1 MVRAGRGFRQ
11 PTPAVVSA
19 ALRRL
24 ARPSGTFDAARYFRG
39 DHNLRFYNV
48 GTGTMR
54 ALARDIYL
62 ANRAEWT
69 IADAMRL
76 ANDLMRD
83 PHLESK
89 SVGIELVAR
98 FKREFTPR
106 LLPAWKRWLAR
117 DLSANWATTD
127 SICGALTGPLLAA
140 HPNLIGQMRTWATHR
155 NMWVRRASVVSL
167 IVPMRYGLGVDEAY
181 RIALTLHA
189 DGNDLIQKAVGWM
202 LREAGKRDSVR
213 LERYLRA
220 NGAIIPRTTL
230 RYAIERFPIARRRDI
245 LTSTRPTAR

>member
-1 MVRAGRGFRQ
+1 MGPGRSFRH

-24 ARPSGTFDAARYFRG
+24 ARPAGTFDAARYFRG

-69 IADAMRL
+69 VADAMRL
-76 ANDLMRD
+76 ANRLLRD
-83 PHLESK
+83 PHLETK

-106 LLPAWKRWLAR
+106 LLPAWKRWFVR

-140 HPNLIGQMRTWATHR
+140 HPSLIRQMRTWATHR
-155 NMWVRRASVVSL
+155 NMWVRRAAIVSL
-167 IVPMRYGLGVDEAY
+167 IVPMRYALGVDEAY
-181 RIALTLHA
+181 RIAQMLHG
-189 DGNDLIQKAVGWM
+189 DENDLIQKAVGWT
-202 LREAGKRDSVR
+202 LREAGKQDSAR

-220 NGAIIPRTTL
+220 NGTLIPRTTL
-230 RYAIERFPIARRRDI
+230 RYAIERFPNTRRRDI
-245 LTSTRPTAR
+245 LTSTRRTAR